1 MWTAYVLQDACV
13 CVCVNMHTYIS
24 HSMYFTMRV
33 CVRAYVIHTLTWFF
47 GSVPLM
53 QLATNYE
60 RRTKVFCSA
69 STSSSGRQRE
79 RELAGNREREGEV
92 IEHILDSHMPKLS
105 HKHTRTH
112 VQQAKFLFGFC
123 KPFLSPFLLSSFA
136 RLGFFLAAFFCAF
149 CLCFLSL
156 FLSLRRRRLT
166 LSLCP
171 AATFAFVSCVASFA
185 ADLEQFSHFY
195 FPNRLL
201 AHT

>member
-1 MWTAYVLQDACV
+1 
-13 CVCVNMHTYIS
+13 
-24 HSMYFTMRV
+24 
-33 CVRAYVIHTLTWFF
+33 
-47 GSVPLM
+47 M

-79 RELAGNREREGEV
+79 RALAGNREREV
-92 IEHILDSHMPKLS
+92 LEHILNSHMPKLTHTHS
-105 HKHTRTH
+105 HTRTASK
-112 VQQAKFLFGFC
+112 VSLWLLQT
-123 KPFLSPFLLSSFA
+123 LSFSFPPFA

-156 FLSLRRRRLT
+156 FHSLRRRRLT